1 MYVLEPK
8 EGIRFP
14 GSGVTVVVNR
24 LTWVLGTE
32 LGASELVTQPRR
44 TMFPPHVFDI
54 KAGSAGTQ
62 VCKKEADKG
71 K

>member
-1 MYVLEPK
+1 M
-8 EGIRFP
+8 
-14 GSGVTVVVNR
+14 VVNR

-32 LGASELVTQPRR
+32 LGASELVTQPRG
-44 TMFPPHVFDI
+44 TMFPPPHVFDI
-54 KAGSAGTQ
+54 KVGCAGTQ

>member
-1 MYVLEPK
+1 MFV
-8 EGIRFP
+8 
-14 GSGVTVVVNR
+14 SH

-32 LGASELVTQPRR
+32 LGASELVTLPRGAVLLH
-44 TMFPPHVFDI
+44 PHVFDI

-62 VCKKEADKG
+62 VCKKEVDKG